1 MVTLFL
7 TEMWERLSF
16 YGMRALLVLYL
27 VDAVAHGGMGLDV
40 RTATAIYGLYVGA
53 TYLTC
58 LPGGWLGDRLFGGQR
73 AVIAGGMLIILGH
86 VLLGVSLTRMQFFL
100 GLTAIALGTGLLKSN
115 ASAMVAQLYP
125 QGGARLDAAFTL
137 YYVGINV
144 GATLGP
150 LACGALAEHY
160 GWRAGF
166 LVAAAG
172 MTLGLLQF
180 LWGRRRLGAVGAA
193 PDPAQRASW
202 RVPGIVALALA
213 TLIALLFAGVL
224 PVSAPRLQSLCTA
237 LIVLAALAYFLYLG
251 WGAGLTRIER
261 RRVVIVA
268 ALFAASVL
276 FWAGYEQGGS
286 SLNLFAER
294 DTARVLAG
302 FTIPASWFQS
312 LNPLFILIFA
322 PLFSLL
328 WLALG
333 RRGRD
338 PASPAK
344 FILGLAGVA
353 LGFLVMAAAA
363 RLVSRGH
370 LASMGFLTL
379 TYLLQTA
386 GELCLSPVG
395 MSAMSQ
401 LVPRRFVGQS
411 LGLWFLSL
419 ALGELLA
426 GAIAGRLG
434 SSTLAALPAGFF
446 ELFCFTAVGAV
457 VLALLLPLLRRFS
470 GAAAP
475 PICTSAG

>member
-1 MVTLFL
+1 MATLFL

-16 YGMRALLVLYL
+16 YGMRALLVLFL

-58 LPGGWLGDRLFGGQR
+58 LPGGWLGDRLLGGQR
-73 AVIAGGMLIILGH
+73 AVIAGGVLIMLGH
-86 VLLGVSLTRMQFFL
+86 LLLGLSQTRGQFFL
-100 GLTAIALGTGLLKSN
+100 GLTSIALGTGLLKSN
-115 ASAMVAQLYP
+115 ASGMVAQLYP
-125 QGGARLDAAFTL
+125 EGGARLDAAFTL
-137 YYVGINV
+137 YYIGINV
-144 GATLGP
+144 GGALGP
-150 LACGALAEHY
+150 LACGALAAHY

-172 MTLGLLQF
+172 MALGLLQF
-180 LWGRRRLGAVGAA
+180 LWGRRRLGVAGA
-193 PDPAQRASW
+193 PPETAQRASW
-202 RVPGIVALALA
+202 RIPILAALALA
-213 TLIALLFAGVL
+213 VVMALLFAGAIPLGAVQ
-224 PVSAPRLQSLCTA
+224 LQSLCTA
-237 LIVLAALAYFLYLG
+237 LIVLAAVLYFVYLG
-251 WGAGLTRIER
+251 WGANLTRLER
-261 RRVVIVA
+261 RHIAVLAV
-268 ALFAASVL
+268 LCAASVL

-302 FTIPASWFQS
+302 FTVPASWFQS
-312 LNPLFILIFA
+312 LNPAFILIFA

-338 PASPAK
+338 PSSPVK
-344 FILGLAGVA
+344 FVLGLAGVA

-363 RLVSRGH
+363 RLAAGGH

-379 TYLLQTA
+379 TYWLQTA

-395 MSAMSQ
+395 MSAVSQ

-411 LGLWFLSL
+411 LGLWFMSL

-434 SSTLAALPAGFF
+434 SSSLTALPTGFLD
-446 ELFCFTAVGAV
+446 LFWLTAAGAV
-457 VLALLLPLLRRFS
+457 MLALLTPLLRRWQRQS
-470 GAAAP
+470 
-475 PICTSAG
+475 